1 MKKLIL
7 LFLLSFSC
15 IYAVTNQQIM
25 FANSISATNSQNNS
39 AKNIRAQPS
48 LGTYEVSEAKVA
60 SLIQIKKQIISLQKE
75 LPVLQKQCRQSN
87 DTNFLMTG
95 FPTVNNSS
103 VINMSQGGGSCEQ
116 LKQIQYA
123 INQLV
128 DMYNGQLKN
137 V

>member
-25 FANSISATNSQNNS
+25 FANTLSTNSQSNTS
-39 AKNIRAQPS
+39 QNIRAQPS
-48 LGTYEVSEAKVA
+48 LGSYEVTEAKMA
-60 SLIQIKKQIISLQKE
+60 SLIQIKKQIASLQKE

-116 LKQIQYA
+116 LRQIKYA
-123 INQLV
+123 VNQLV

-137 V
+137 A